1 VTAAIETAALTKS
14 YGRARGVVDV
24 DLTVEQGEV
33 FGFLGPNGAGKTTM
47 IRVLLDLIR
56 PSSGT
61 ARILGLD
68 VHTDAQE
75 VHRRV
80 GYVAGN
86 PALHDRLTGR
96 ELCTWLGRLR
106 GEPDLS
112 GIDALAARLAVDL
125 DRPIR
130 VLSTGNR
137 QKVAL
142 VQAFVHRPDL
152 LLLDEPTSG
161 LDPIVQDTFEEMVRE
176 VAADGRTVFLS
187 SHRLDEVQQVC
198 DRVGIIAGG
207 RLIAVDRVDDLRNRA
222 WRTVTVEFAA
232 PVDATPFAALPGV
245 DRVEVDGTTVRMRA
259 VGDLDALVKL
269 AASHHVVDLVSEP
282 PELEEIFL
290 GYFERADGAAEDRD
304 AG

>member
-1 VTAAIETAALTKS
+1 MTAAIETVGLTKS
-14 YGRARGVVDV
+14 YGRSRGIVDV
-24 DLTVEQGEV
+24 DLLVEPGEV

-56 PSSGT
+56 PSRGS
-61 ARILGLD
+61 ARVLGLD
-68 VHTDAQE
+68 AHTDA
-75 VHRRV
+75 VALHRRI
-80 GYVAGN
+80 GYVPGN

-96 ELCTWLGRLR
+96 ELCAWLGRLR
-106 GEPDLS
+106 GGADPA
-112 GIDALAARLAVDL
+112 GIEALARRLALDL

-161 LDPIVQDTFEEMVRE
+161 LDPIVQETFEEMVRE

-198 DRVGIIAGG
+198 DRVAIIRDG

-222 WRTVTVEFAA
+222 FRSVTVEFATA
-232 PVDATPFAALPGV
+232 VDAAPFAALPGIDAV
-245 DRVEVDGTTVRMRA
+245 VVDGTTIRLRA

-269 AASHHVVDLVSEP
+269 AATHHVVDLVSEP

-290 GYFERADGAAEDRD
+290 DYFDRVADEEPPH

>member
-1 VTAAIETAALTKS
+1 MTAAIETVGLTKS
-14 YGRARGVVDV
+14 YGRSRGIVDV
-24 DLTVEQGEV
+24 DLVVEPGEV

-47 IRVLLDLIR
+47 IRVLLDLIHAT
-56 PSSGT
+56 SGS
-61 ARILGLD
+61 ARVLGLD
-68 VHTDAQE
+68 VHADAVA

-86 PALHDRLTGR
+86 PALFDRLTGR
-96 ELCTWLGRLR
+96 ELCAWLGRLR
-106 GEPDLS
+106 GTE
-112 GIDALAARLAVDL
+112 DAAAVDDLAARLVVDL

-142 VQAFVHRPDL
+142 LQALAHRPDL

-161 LDPIVQDTFEEMVRE
+161 LDPLVQDTFEEIVRE
-176 VAADGRTVFLS
+176 VASEGRTVFLS

-198 DRVGIIAGG
+198 DRVGIIGDG

-232 PVDATPFAALPGV
+232 PVDGAAFSALPGIDDV
-245 DRVEVDGTTVRMRA
+245 IVEGSTLRMRA

-269 AASHHVVDLVSEP
+269 AAAHHVVDLVSEP

-290 GYFERADGAAEDRD
+290 GYFDHAAEEAPRAD
-304 AG
+304 

>member
-1 VTAAIETAALTKS
+1 VTAAIETVGLTKS
-14 YGRARGVVDV
+14 YGRSRGIVDV
-24 DLTVEQGEV
+24 DLVVEPGEV

-56 PSSGT
+56 ATSGS
-61 ARILGLD
+61 ARVLGLD
-68 VHTDAQE
+68 AHADAVA

-86 PALHDRLTGR
+86 PALYDRLTGR

-106 GEPDLS
+106 GMEDAAAV
-112 GIDALAARLAVDL
+112 DALAERLVVDL

-142 VQAFVHRPDL
+142 VQALAHRPDL
-152 LLLDEPTSG
+152 LFLDEPTSG
-161 LDPIVQDTFEEMVRE
+161 LDPLVQDTFEEIVRE
-176 VAADGRTVFLS
+176 VVAEGRTVFLS

-198 DRVGIIAGG
+198 DRVGIIGDG

-222 WRTVTVEFAA
+222 WRTVTVEFAT
-232 PVDATPFAALPGV
+232 PVDGAAFAALPGIDDV
-245 DRVEVDGTTVRMRA
+245 VVEGSTLRMRA

-269 AASHHVVDLVSEP
+269 AAAHHVVDLVSEP

-290 GYFERADGAAEDRD
+290 GYFDHAAEAPPRAD
-304 AG
+304 

>member
-1 VTAAIETAALTKS
+1 MTAAIETVGLTKS
-14 YGRARGVVDV
+14 YGRSRGIVDV
-24 DLTVEQGEV
+24 DLVVEPGEV

-56 PSSGT
+56 ATSGS
-61 ARILGLD
+61 ARVLGLD
-68 VHTDAQE
+68 AHADAVA

-86 PALHDRLTGR
+86 PALYDRLTGR

-106 GEPDLS
+106 GMEDAAAV
-112 GIDALAARLAVDL
+112 DALAERLVVDL

-142 VQAFVHRPDL
+142 VQALAHRPDL
-152 LLLDEPTSG
+152 LFLDEPTSG
-161 LDPIVQDTFEEMVRE
+161 LDPLVQDTFEEIVRE
-176 VAADGRTVFLS
+176 VVAEGRTVFLS

-198 DRVGIIAGG
+198 DRVGIIGDG

-222 WRTVTVEFAA
+222 WRTVTVEFAT
-232 PVDATPFAALPGV
+232 PVDGAAFAALPGIDDV
-245 DRVEVDGTTVRMRA
+245 VVEGSTLRMRA

-269 AASHHVVDLVSEP
+269 AAAHHVVDLVSEP

-290 GYFERADGAAEDRD
+290 GYFDHAAEAPPRAD
-304 AG
+304 